1 MLRLGLADC
10 AIARFELLLED
21 IEEQSTAV
29 VPYSVV
35 LGITLEEG
43 GDLLES
49 GICEIAGFDLERDV
63 SLSLLDRDLLWYKGS
78 DTPFRPPRPREICT
92 ARSACAP
99 FLLRPHSCRPRRR
112 RGERRA
118 GQSVNLTSHACTHTY
133 SFLHYLRLPW
143 RCVSYDR
150 KAVLKNVRSNGDV
163 DVRRTRRGQR
173 WRARRCSSHAHGLE
187 RMCSLRLAGEM
198 THYCHRVS
206 DSTLPTVCSQS
217 TPTRSTI
224 WYSMRVSMVPVAA
237 TVFAPADMSAT
248 NNLLLP
254 ETYVL
259 VW

>member
-49 GICEIAGFDLERDV
+49 GICKIAGFDLERDV

-99 FLLRPHSCRPRRR
+99 FLWRPRSCRPRRR

-118 GQSVNLTSHACTHTY
+118 GQLSTSLPNLTRNHNLHGHTY
-133 SFLHYLRLPW
+133 A
-143 RCVSYDR
+143 C
-150 KAVLKNVRSNGDV
+150 
-163 DVRRTRRGQR
+163 
-173 WRARRCSSHAHGLE
+173 HGLE
-187 RMCSLRLAGEM
+187 NVLRQES
-198 THYCHRVS
+198 R
-206 DSTLPTVCSQS
+206 
-217 TPTRSTI
+217 
-224 WYSMRVSMVPVAA
+224 
-237 TVFAPADMSAT
+237 
-248 NNLLLP
+248 P
-254 ETYVL
+254 ER
-259 VW
+259 